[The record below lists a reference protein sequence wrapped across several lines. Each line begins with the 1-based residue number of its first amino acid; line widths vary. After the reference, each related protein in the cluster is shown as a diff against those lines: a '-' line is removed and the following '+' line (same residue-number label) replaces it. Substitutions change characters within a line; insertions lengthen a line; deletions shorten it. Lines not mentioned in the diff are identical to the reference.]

1 MKNREIKQLEE
12 MGLESCEQIE
22 IYQALVSDLSRRHT
36 SEQSEALALYIVLR
50 ANAITNAIFKRIFN
64 KKFKNK
70 YCI

>member
-12 MGLESCEQIE
+12 MGLDSEQIE

-50 ANAITNAIFKRIFN
+50 ANAITNAIFEKDF
-64 KKFKNK
+64 
-70 YCI
+70 

>member
-12 MGLESCEQIE
+12 LGLDSEQIE

-50 ANAITNAIFKRIFN
+50 ANAITNSIFDKDF
-64 KKFKNK
+64 
-70 YCI
+70 